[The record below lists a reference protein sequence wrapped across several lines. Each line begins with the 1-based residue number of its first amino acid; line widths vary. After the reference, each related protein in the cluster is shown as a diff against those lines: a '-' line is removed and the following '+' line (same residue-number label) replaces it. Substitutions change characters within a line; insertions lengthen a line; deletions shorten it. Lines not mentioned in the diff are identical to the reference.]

1 MNFKELFVVRPCD
14 TEGTEYMITFGNQL
28 ASIQKFKSAKA
39 AQMAINKTDWNLVA
53 CLASVLIKAQQVEQ
67 TGGELVVE
75 TDKVKEGE

>member
-1 MNFKELFVVRPCD
+1 MDFKEMFIVRPCD

-28 ASIQKFKSAKA
+28 ASIQRFKSAKA

-67 TGGELVVE
+67 AGGELIVE
-75 TDKVKEGE
+75 TDNVKEAE